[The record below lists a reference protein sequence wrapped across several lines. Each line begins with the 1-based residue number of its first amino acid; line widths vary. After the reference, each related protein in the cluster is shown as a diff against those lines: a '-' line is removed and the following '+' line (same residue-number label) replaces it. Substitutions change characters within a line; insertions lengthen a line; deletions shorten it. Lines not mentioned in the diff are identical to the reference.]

1 MQTKRCVMS
10 LKLDFITCSSGIVF
24 LMVFFLPFMILQVI
38 TSCHLKNRW
47 FVTLP
52 FGSCSILHSF
62 LHSGCFCPIKRDHGS
77 HVTNS
82 SLATSNTKAAFDR
95 SPLHFPQLQIRQS
108 SLHSALKLA
117 DFCCTA
123 IRNSIL
129 KNQSSCS
136 HLN

>member
-1 MQTKRCVMS
+1 MVCTALIFGLCPLGSLFDKCLLRTMHCKMQTKRCVMS

-52 FGSCSILHSF
+52 FGSCTILHSF

-95 SPLHFPQLQIRQS
+95 SPLHFP
-108 SLHSALKLA
+108 
-117 DFCCTA
+117 
-123 IRNSIL
+123 
-129 KNQSSCS
+129 
-136 HLN
+136 